1 MPARGGRSG
10 CSLALGQVDVQLGVL
25 AQPQTPAKAEFLA
38 QSETGAPGFAQDHE
52 EETHSVGEPT
62 SSSSLSVE
70 EGHVSDT
77 VASSSE
83 LDSSGNSM
91 NEAEATGSPTGL
103 QTSVSRERRDSGV
116 GASLTRPCRWEFRV
130 RVGRAS
136 VVSLSPFSL
145 SLPLLSSLPL
155 PLFSPPF
162 LIRPPYPPFPLP
174 VF

>member
-1 MPARGGRSG
+1 M
-10 CSLALGQVDVQLGVL
+10 DVQLGVL

-52 EETHSVGEPT
+52 EETHSGGEPT

-83 LDSSGNSM
+83 LDSSRNSM

-130 RVGRAS
+130 RVGQGFCCL
-136 VVSLSPFSL
+136 SLSPFSL
-145 SLPLLSSLPL
+145 SHLSGRALWYCCGRIQLSGTN
-155 PLFSPPF
+155 
-162 LIRPPYPPFPLP
+162 IRM
-174 VF
+174 